1 MVAVKAAEDF
11 RQGSRIPQTC
21 LQQQTKKANNHSMDG
36 DILIYL
42 MTWSSS
48 PSFVLSADTNFIY
61 MPPADLSARS
71 HLYVVH
77 EYLHTNKKQN

>member
-11 RQGSRIPQTC
+11 RQGNRIPQTC
-21 LQQQTKKANNHSMDG
+21 LQLQTKKANSHNTDG

-48 PSFVLSADTNFIY
+48 PSFVLSADTHFIY
-61 MPPADLSARS
+61 MPPADLW
-71 HLYVVH
+71 
-77 EYLHTNKKQN
+77 KK